1 METIRSICN
10 ELDLLLAQHTS
21 EVGAGN
27 TFTEYVT
34 ALRKRE
40 TLKNDVTCR
49 ERKAAIQEQLAMYV
63 ALQPSGT
70 NQLGPSLSILRQEA
84 SKDRMNAIALVYTK
98 FTFVI
103 LSNIVILIHD

>member
-1 METIRSICN
+1 MWTLHISRDINRLWKLLEVSCN

-27 TFTEYVT
+27 TFTEYVA

-40 TLKNDVTCR
+40 TLKNDVTGR

-70 NQLGPSLSILRQEA
+70 NQLGPSLSIPR
-84 SKDRMNAIALVYTK
+84 
-98 FTFVI
+98 
-103 LSNIVILIHD
+103 